1 MRAVLR
7 GPLGRKAGLG
17 DGAGA
22 GGVACLARS
31 SLFTCAKVVRKGAIS
46 CLICAKVLLRI
57 EKSLFICATHFF
69 LRVTGGDVE
78 VGLLSRLT
86 VDFHGMFARWCEERG
101 RNRQAVLSGGVV
113 ADQ

>member
-22 GGVACLARS
+22 GFAERHHF
-31 SLFTCAKVVRKGAIS
+31 LFDSRQSFVENRKI
-46 CLICAKVLLRI
+46 LVHLR
-57 EKSLFICATHFF
+57 HPFF
-69 LRVTGGDVE
+69 FRVTGGDVE

-86 VDFHGMFARWCEERG
+86 VDFHSMFARWCEERG